1 MYETLP
7 NYANNSQVSC
17 HLEKKLLKLLQLQNC
32 HSTSV
37 VHKSLPTNSSVC
49 GFVCRGPLYLLND
62 GVEEMGDGKSLDPT
76 ESLPNI
82 YKDGEGNRRKS
93 VSLKRAASV
102 SEKLP

>member
-49 GFVCRGPLYLLND
+49 GFVCRGPLYLLNC
-62 GVEEMGDGKSLDPT
+62 ENSP
-76 ESLPNI
+76 SP
-82 YKDGEGNRRKS
+82 
-93 VSLKRAASV
+93 VSSDQHQDNSWTPEPGLTKGI
-102 SEKLP
+102 K